1 MRHQVQ
7 ISFVHSENPVADFQN
22 RVVGEF
28 DFFRIFRPV
37 VQIEVVF

>member
-7 ISFVHSENPVADFQN
+7 ISFVHSEYPIADFQD
-22 RVVGEF
+22 RVIGEF

-37 VQIEVVF
+37 VQIKVVF